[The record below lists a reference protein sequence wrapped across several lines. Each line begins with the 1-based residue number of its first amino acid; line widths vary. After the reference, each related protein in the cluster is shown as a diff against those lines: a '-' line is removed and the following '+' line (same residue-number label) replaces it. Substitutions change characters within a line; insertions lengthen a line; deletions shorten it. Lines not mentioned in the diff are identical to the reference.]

1 MTWRTLPFLAAS
13 VLLIPL
19 AACTDKNEASGTG
32 TGGGGTVKVTSTDDE
47 CLLSTDEI
55 SRGTVVF
62 EVTNKG
68 TKITELHFESEG
80 GKTIVGEV
88 ENIGPGITRE
98 LTVQAAPGTFEVAC
112 KPGMIGDGNRAKFT
126 VTDS

>member
-19 AACTDKNEASGTG
+19 AACTDNTADANAA
-32 TGGGGTVKVTSTDDE
+32 GGGGTVKVTSTDDE
-47 CLLSTDEI
+47 CLLSTEQV
-55 SRGTVVF
+55 SPGKVVF

-88 ENIGPGITRE
+88 ENIGPGLTRK
-98 LTVQAAPGTFEVAC
+98 LVVQAAPGAFEVAC
-112 KPGMIGDGNRAKFT
+112 KPGMVGDGNRVKFV
-126 VTDS
+126 VTDD